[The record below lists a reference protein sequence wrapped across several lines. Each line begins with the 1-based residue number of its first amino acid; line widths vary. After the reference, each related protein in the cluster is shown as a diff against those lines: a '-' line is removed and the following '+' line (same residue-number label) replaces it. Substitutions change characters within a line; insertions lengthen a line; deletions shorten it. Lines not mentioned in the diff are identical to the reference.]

1 MFSIFLCQ
9 NFVWFQCE
17 PLLTQYQSPNSLGR
31 PTEKTFY
38 FSTVKLFIKQLNHFF
53 VSVRSNKTIY
63 LSMWKF
69 INHFFVTVRSDG
81 QFNFSKSKLVYLS
94 VRANGLVDSVS
105 ARKFLEAADKTGDKR
120 IFFTVF
126 RLSLQKLL
134 FCKKTF
140 NWFSFQL
147 FWGEKP
153 EDAGFRQI
161 QVAITDDKGTQR

>member
-81 QFNFSKSKLVYLS
+81 QFNFSKSKLVFSFSACQWTGWLS
-94 VRANGLVDSVS
+94 IRSQVPWGGRQDQRQEDFLHRLQVGL
-105 ARKFLEAADKTGDKR
+105 KYTHLCEILT
-120 IFFTVF
+120 
-126 RLSLQKLL
+126 LS
-134 FCKKTF
+134 
-140 NWFSFQL
+140 SFQL

-161 QVAITDDKGTQR
+161 QVEITDDKGTQR

>member
-63 LSMWKF
+63 LSMWKL

-81 QFNFSKSKLVYLS
+81 QFNFSKSKLVFS
-94 VRANGLVDSVS
+94 FS
-105 ARKFLEAADKTGDKR
+105 ARQRTGWLGVRSQVPWGGRQDRRQEGFLHRLQVGLKLYTFVWNSHFI
-120 IFFTVF
+120 IFSAFLRSETSGCGVQANSG
-126 RLSLQKLL
+126 R
-134 FCKKTF
+134 
-140 NWFSFQL
+140 
-147 FWGEKP
+147 G
-153 EDAGFRQI
+153 GR
-161 QVAITDDKGTQR
+161 